1 MSSAPAPPSGAAP
14 PLPPP
19 LAPLSPVALAAAA
32 ATAASESAAA
42 TAADDDENAAAVERL
57 ARRRAHIDELR
68 ARGGAYYS
76 DYLCLP
82 QLLSLQQPLSRGAGA
97 DLEAH
102 DETLFVIIHQT

>member
-32 ATAASESAAA
+32 SASADATAAA
-42 TAADDDENAAAVERL
+42 DDENAAAAERL

>member
-32 ATAASESAAA
+32 ATAASEAAA
-42 TAADDDENAAAVERL
+42 TAADDENAAAVERL

>member
-32 ATAASESAAA
+32 SASAAA
-42 TAADDDENAAAVERL
+42 TAADDDENAEAAERL